1 MFLEQTIAKRV
12 VDTTYDDL
20 DDDLLHTLKR
30 SILDSYA
37 GICASLKD
45 TALLQTFE
53 RLTAEP
59 ASGSDIEVW
68 GVQKRAS
75 VIDALFMNSI
85 LSRRSDLLNTYI
97 SPNDMGGGHPSDNVA
112 LILTL
117 ADWLAM
123 NGRDFLTSVYTAFYL
138 SAAFATYYD
147 PESAKYDHDAAA
159 SFYTALTIGHA
170 MGLSEEQLTEAQRI
184 GGMLGLDINQ
194 SARGEITDWRHCTYA
209 SCAIRGLQ
217 AVRMARAGFQGPSEI
232 YEGEAGVDQ
241 FFPHAAAIFD
251 PPPDLK
257 KIIFKRW
264 PALVFCQTP
273 IDVALDLSGKITN
286 PQTITSVDVKT
297 YAIAFRNGASPSAY
311 HPESRAGR
319 THSIPYCV
327 AAALLKPI
335 EYEDFDEEYSGN
347 AALTQLISKV
357 KVAEDT
363 QMTKAYPAKAPCSI
377 TVTLTDDTT
386 IQYERDYPRGDPHD
400 PLSDQEIEN
409 KLRKYFF
416 FAENKAE
423 QDMVID
429 RLWNIE
435 REESLDWLLA
445 PLKRRR
451 IGESLK
457 ETNLKEK

>member
-1 MFLEQTIAKRV
+1 MLFEQIFSKRV
-12 VDTTYDDL
+12 AGISYDDL
-20 DDDLLHTLKR
+20 NDDLLHTLKR
-30 SILDSYA
+30 NILDSYA

-45 TALLQTFE
+45 TAMLQKFE
-53 RLTAEP
+53 RLTTEP
-59 ASGSDIEVW
+59 ASGSDVDVW

-75 VIDALFMNSI
+75 IIDALFMNAI
-85 LSRRSDLLNTYI
+85 LGRRSDLLNTYI
-97 SPNDMGGGHPSDNVA
+97 SPNGMGGVHPSDNVA
-112 LILTL
+112 LVLTL

-123 NGRDFLTSVYTAFYL
+123 DGRDFLTSVYVAFYL
-138 SAAFATYYD
+138 SAAFSTYYD

-170 MGLSEEQLTEAQRI
+170 MGLTEEQLTEAQRI
-184 GGMLGLDINQ
+184 AGMLGLDINQ
-194 SARGEITDWRHCTYA
+194 AAKGQVTDWKHCTYA
-209 SCAIRGLQ
+209 SCAMRGLQ
-217 AVRMARAGFQGPSEI
+217 AVKMARAGFHGPPQI

-241 FFPHAAAIFD
+241 FFPHAVAIFD

-273 IDVALDLSGKITN
+273 IDVALDLSGKISD

-297 YAIAFRNGASPSAY
+297 YEVAFRNGAIPSAY
-311 HPESRAGR
+311 HPDSRAGR

-335 EYEDFDEEYSGN
+335 DYEDFDDEYSGN

-357 KVAEDT
+357 KVVEDAH
-363 QMTKAYPAKAPCSI
+363 MTKVYPVKSPCSI
-377 TVTLTDDTT
+377 EVTLADGTT
-386 IQYERDYPRGDPHD
+386 IQCGRDYPRGDPHD
-400 PLSDQEIEN
+400 PLSDQELES
-409 KLRKYFF
+409 KFRKYFF

-423 QDMVID
+423 QDKVID

-451 IGESLK
+451 IQGKTAVTLVR
-457 ETNLKEK
+457 